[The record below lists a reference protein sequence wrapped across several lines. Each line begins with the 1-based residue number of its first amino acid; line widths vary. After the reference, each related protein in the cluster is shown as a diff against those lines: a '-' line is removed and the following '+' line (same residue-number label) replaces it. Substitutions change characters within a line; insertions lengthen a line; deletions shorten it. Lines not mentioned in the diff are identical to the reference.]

1 MPSLPVDKLWYN
13 KIIGREEVMLY
24 GKSPEGVRQHPI
36 FGVVLKGESLK
47 RHLRNKRET
56 FSPWEEEN

>member
-1 MPSLPVDKLWYN
+1 
-13 KIIGREEVMLY
+13 MLY
-24 GKSPEGVRQHPI
+24 GKSPEGVLQHPI

-47 RHLRNKRET
+47 RHLRNQRET